1 MKRKGI
7 ISAIVVILVLTG
19 AFAANSILKPKAK
32 PGEKVRLMLDWTPNT
47 NHTGIYVAQDKGW
60 FSRQGIDL
68 DIIAPS
74 EVSVESVVGA
84 GKADFG
90 VSFQEY
96 VTYARVQKVPIVSI
110 AAVIQHNT
118 SGFASLKS
126 RGVKRPA
133 AFAGRRYGGY
143 GLPIEKA
150 IIGEMMRHDGA
161 APESVKYINVGE
173 GDLLAMLQRDVDF
186 AWIYYGV
193 EGIEAEQ
200 RGLDVNI
207 IMMSDYFDA
216 VPDFYTPVI
225 ITSEKLIHDRPELA
239 KRFMAALSRGYEYA
253 AAHPRESA
261 AILLKQVPELSPRF
275 VEASQKWLSPRYAE
289 DAPHWGYQRADVWQR
304 FGDWLSQ
311 NGLITGAFDYKKAF
325 TNEFLPAR

>member
-7 ISAIVVILVLTG
+7 VSVIVVALVLAG
-19 AFAANSILKPKAK
+19 AFAANSILKPAAK

-47 NHTGIYVAQDKGW
+47 NHTGIYVALDKGW
-60 FSRQGIDL
+60 FSQQGIEL
-68 DIIAPS
+68 EVIAPAG
-74 EVSVESVVGA
+74 VSVESVVGA

-118 SGFASLKS
+118 SGFASLRDKGIN
-126 RGVKRPA
+126 RA
-133 AFAGRRYGGY
+133 AGFAGKRYGGY

-150 IIGEMMRHDGA
+150 IIGAMMQHDGVR
-161 APESVKYINVGE
+161 PDSVKYVNVGE
-173 GDLLAMLQRDVDF
+173 GDLLAMLGRDVDF

-193 EGIEAEQ
+193 EGIEAKQ
-200 RGLDVNI
+200 RGLDIRIV
-207 IMMSDYFDA
+207 MMSDYFDA
-216 VPDFYTPVI
+216 VPDYYTPVM
-225 ITSEKLIHDRPELA
+225 ITSERLIHDRPELA
-239 KRFMAALSRGYEYA
+239 KKFMAALSRGYEYA
-253 AAHPRESA
+253 AAHPKESA
-261 AILLKQVPELSPRF
+261 AILLKHVPELSPSYI
-275 VEASQKWLSPRYAE
+275 EAGQKWLSPRYAE
-289 DAPHWGYQRADVWQR
+289 GAPQWGYQSAEVWKR

-311 NGLITGAFDYKKAF
+311 NGLITGAFDYREAF